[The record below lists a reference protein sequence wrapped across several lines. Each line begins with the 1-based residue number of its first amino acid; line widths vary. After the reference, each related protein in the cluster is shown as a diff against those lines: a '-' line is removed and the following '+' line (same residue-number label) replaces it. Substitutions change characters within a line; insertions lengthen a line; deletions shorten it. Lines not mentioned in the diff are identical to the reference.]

1 MLRHDDDRPRPMLM
15 AHHCRFDFPPEKC
28 FDMGCEHFYTQVQ
41 VRFETISELLLHV
54 PVTDP
59 VLHSRLSQE
68 LESCLRL
75 LRDFHVMFPE
85 CSASDCLT
93 HVPKRAETSVPAVHS
108 LSLHATGCEGSP
120 LE

>member
-1 MLRHDDDRPRPMLM
+1 MYNQPESRLSQMLWHDDDCPRPTPM

-41 VRFETISELLLHV
+41 TRFETISELLLHI
-54 PVTDP
+54 PVTEP
-59 VLHSRLSQE
+59 GLHSKLSQE

-93 HVPKRAETSVPAVHS
+93 DVPKRAETSVPAVV
-108 LSLHATGCEGSP
+108 
-120 LE
+120 

>member
-1 MLRHDDDRPRPMLM
+1 M

-41 VRFETISELLLHV
+41 TRFEDISGLLLHI
-54 PVTDP
+54 PVAEP
-59 VLHSRLSQE
+59 GLHSRLSQE

-85 CSASDCLT
+85 CSANGTKPLCRR
-93 HVPKRAETSVPAVHS
+93 VCS
-108 LSLHATGCEGSP
+108 LPLHATER
-120 LE
+120 